1 MDIRVLSW
9 CLYFLPLFPDLP
21 LRALVVDDDS
31 GSIDF
36 EAMRTGL
43 QNLGYEPSIMLS
55 SEDWDAFT
63 HHGLF
68 LDDDQQMKKETFE
81 LAMRFQLD
89 EYSQVYAVPF
99 LTRTFACWCLNI
111 LRRHKP
117 AAASREQDAAVSTQ
131 RK

>member
-1 MDIRVLSW
+1 M
-9 CLYFLPLFPDLP
+9 
-21 LRALVVDDDS
+21 DDDS

-63 HHGLF
+63 HNGLF

-89 EYSQVYAVPF
+89 EYSQVYA
-99 LTRTFACWCLNI
+99 CL
-111 LRRHKP
+111 LYTSPSPRDLST
-117 AAASREQDAAVSTQ
+117 SRMPSSA
-131 RK
+131 

>member
-1 MDIRVLSW
+1 M
-9 CLYFLPLFPDLP
+9 
-21 LRALVVDDDS
+21 DDDS

-63 HHGLF
+63 HNGLF

-111 LRRHKP
+111 LHRHKKT
-117 AAASREQDAAVSTQ
+117 AAASREQDAAVSTR